1 MIFNNLSESEN
12 MPAVIADLC
21 FLTLKAALGTLSES
35 FLRKPPTVFN
45 AVITNILE
53 YICF

>member
-1 MIFNNLSESEN
+1 MIFNNPSESEN

-35 FLRKPPTVFN
+35 LRKPPTVFN